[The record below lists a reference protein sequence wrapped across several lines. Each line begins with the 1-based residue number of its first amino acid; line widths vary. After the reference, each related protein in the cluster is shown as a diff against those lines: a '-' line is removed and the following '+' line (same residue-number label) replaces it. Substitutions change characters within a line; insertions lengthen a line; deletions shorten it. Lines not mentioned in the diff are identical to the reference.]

1 MKDTTALPSPKL
13 DRTQRGAF
21 FGAFIGW
28 LFDYYE
34 VFLLTFLIVPIAAEF
49 QLSSGASAWIVSASL
64 LSMAVGGVGFGALGD
79 RIGRRR
85 VLLITV
91 LMFTVATFA
100 RALAPNYEVL
110 LVLTVI
116 AGLGLGGEYGVG
128 QSLISEII
136 DPRRRGWWGGLFYNG
151 AYLAI
156 MLASLVGGFV
166 LPLVGWRWTFA
177 LSGLPVLLV
186 IYLRKHTPESP
197 AWRESARADPVTR
210 RDYASKAFAVPL
222 VKCLVAATLYFWA
235 YYGVT
240 TLLPTYLVSQGFSMA
255 NASWWVFFT
264 AIAGFSGGMFGA
276 WICDR
281 WGRRPTLT
289 LVMSLAAVG
298 GLAVY
303 LLGQTMLGSAWL
315 LVPFFVLYFGSTAPS
330 IFGTLFS
337 EVFPTKLR
345 SSGVSA
351 ALQIARGT
359 SALPPLIAA
368 AMMSD
373 VGYTPIFLAA
383 TLLYA
388 GVALWVWV
396 FPETRTMHI
405 ATIDSAD
412 PAPSVSAR

>member
-1 MKDTTALPSPKL
+1 
-13 DRTQRGAF
+13 
-21 FGAFIGW
+21 
-28 LFDYYE
+28 
-34 VFLLTFLIVPIAAEF
+34 
-49 QLSSGASAWIVSASL
+49 
-64 LSMAVGGVGFGALGD
+64 
-79 RIGRRR
+79 
-85 VLLITV
+85 
-91 LMFTVATFA
+91 
-100 RALAPNYEVL
+100 
-110 LVLTVI
+110 
-116 AGLGLGGEYGVG
+116 
-128 QSLISEII
+128 
-136 DPRRRGWWGGLFYNG
+136 
-151 AYLAI
+151 

-177 LSGLPVLLV
+177 ISGLPVLLV

-197 AWRESARADPVTR
+197 AWRESARADRVTR
-210 RDYASKAFAVPL
+210 RDYVSKAFAVPL

-298 GLAVY
+298 GLVVY
-303 LLGQTMLGSAWL
+303 FLGQTMLGSAWL
-315 LVPFFVLYFGSTAPS
+315 LIPFFVLYFGSTAPS

-337 EVFPTKLR
+337 ETFPTKLR

-359 SALPPLIAA
+359 SALPPLLAA
-368 AMMSD
+368 AMISD
-373 VGYTPIFLAA
+373 VGYAPIFLAA

-396 FPETRTMHI
+396 FPETRTMRI

-412 PAPSVSAR
+412 PAPSASAR